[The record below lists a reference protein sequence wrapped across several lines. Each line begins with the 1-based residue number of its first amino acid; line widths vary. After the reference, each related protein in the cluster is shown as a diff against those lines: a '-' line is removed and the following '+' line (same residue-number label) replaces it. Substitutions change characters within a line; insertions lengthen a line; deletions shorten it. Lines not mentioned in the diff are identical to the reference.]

1 VNGLFVEEVGTGPRV
16 LLVHGSGDRETTWA
30 DQRGLADQFRLVIP
44 DRRGYGESPACD
56 PSFDNDAA
64 DIATLMEAGSHL
76 VGFSYGGIGC
86 LLAAAKRPDAVLSL
100 TVIEPVA
107 FALASEHPAVA
118 TMVSRLKALSQAA
131 PELSAEEFDARFD
144 AALGAQATPAEIP
157 KLDGATR
164 GVVETIMRE
173 RPAWEA
179 TIPCDALA
187 AASFPRLV
195 VSGGWSPAFEAI
207 CDELQARIGGEREVR
222 ADYGGHGVQHAA
234 GFNDLLTAV
243 VRRS

>member
-1 VNGLFVEEVGTGPRV
+1 MSDLFVEEVGTGPRLV
-16 LLVHGSGDRETTWA
+16 LVHGSGDRETTWA
-30 DQRGLADQFRLVIP
+30 DQRCLAYRFRLVIP
-44 DRRGYGESPACD
+44 DRRGYGESPAGD
-56 PSFDNDAA
+56 PSFDHDAA
-64 DIATLMEAGSHL
+64 DIAALLEDGSHL

-86 LLAAAKRPDAVLSL
+86 LLAAARRPDAVRSL

-107 FALASEHPAVA
+107 FDLASEHPAVG
-118 TMVSRLKALSQAA
+118 TMVRRLKALWHAA

-144 AALGAQATPAEIP
+144 AALGDQGTPAAIP
-157 KLDGATR
+157 ELDDATR
-164 GVVETIMRE
+164 DVVETIIRE

-222 ADYGGHGVQHAA
+222 TDYRGHGVQHAA
-234 GFNDLLTAV
+234 GFNDLLTKMLEQ
-243 VRRS
+243 S